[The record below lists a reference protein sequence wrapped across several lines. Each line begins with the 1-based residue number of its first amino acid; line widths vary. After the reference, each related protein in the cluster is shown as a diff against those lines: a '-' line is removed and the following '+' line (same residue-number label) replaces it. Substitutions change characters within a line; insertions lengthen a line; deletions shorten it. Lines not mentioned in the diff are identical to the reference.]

1 LPQCKGADVPVAW
14 LTWSAWRPRE
24 RAQDRDATLQK
35 TFKTIQE
42 LARHSEQ
49 QQEEDEK
56 TDSESETDD
65 D

>member
-1 LPQCKGADVPVAW
+1 V
-14 LTWSAWRPRE
+14 

-42 LARHSEQ
+42 FARHSEQ

-56 TDSESETDD
+56 TDSESDQSTDD